1 MEFDNNS
8 DEPLSRRARK
18 RVPHYELTS
27 RMQRYRNQKSIERRL
42 NEVQN
47 FCSRIGLVITSVTIK
62 RLRTERVAFHNDESI
77 LIDNNNLIESE
88 NSSETSI
95 GSIEASLI
103 SSVNPIVRDK
113 NLKIEIFYNDNFPDQ
128 ELEKEVRTI
137 KALVAKDEA
146 NCSDVGYD
154 KFMKAFK
161 MDFDFPS
168 LDEIKTLRRQL
179 SRVFKV
185 ENNLF
190 GVYNSCVMKITYV
203 CSSFIQN
210 YGPVYN
216 NELTIKLTGDGVN
229 LSKKGVKLL
238 NFAFNII
245 DDNANPMS
253 IKGTYVLGK

>member
-1 MEFDNNS
+1 
-8 DEPLSRRARK
+8 
-18 RVPHYELTS
+18 
-27 RMQRYRNQKSIERRL
+27 
-42 NEVQN
+42 
-47 FCSRIGLVITSVTIK
+47 
-62 RLRTERVAFHNDESI
+62 
-77 LIDNNNLIESE
+77 
-88 NSSETSI
+88 
-95 GSIEASLI
+95 
-103 SSVNPIVRDK
+103 
-113 NLKIEIFYNDNFPDQ
+113 
-128 ELEKEVRTI
+128 
-137 KALVAKDEA
+137 
-146 NCSDVGYD
+146 
-154 KFMKAFK
+154 MKAFK

-190 GVYNSCVMKITYV
+190 GVYNSSVMKITYV